1 MPSSIGD
8 ADAPPQSSADI
19 HAAGNETVIEGQK
32 KALELALHGAPL
44 SAILDV
50 LVRTVETQSSNAVLG
65 SILLFDAEAK
75 RLRHGAAPSLPADYN
90 AAIDGIAVGPAV
102 GSCGTA
108 AFTRA
113 TVVVS
118 DVATDPLW
126 ADFKDLALQH
136 GLRACWSTPILSSQ
150 GTVLGTFALYH
161 RTPTAP
167 TARDQEI
174 VELLARTAALVLERD
189 QQARQRAA
197 AEAELRAQSQRQAKR
212 VAAMFQHAPAA
223 ISVVRGPDHIFDIAN
238 PRYFEIV
245 GRRPLLGKTVREAFP
260 ELEGQGFFELL
271 DGVYQTGEP
280 YVGRSQKV
288 VLQTGPGGAL
298 EEHFFD
304 FVYQPIPGQ
313 DGQVES
319 ILAVAFE
326 VTDLARAKMDAESA
340 RTRAEASEQSLKT
353 FIDNLPDLAW
363 TAKPDGHVDYYN
375 GRWYEYTGTTFEE
388 MQGWGWEKVHDPE
401 LLPKVVEKWK
411 RSLETGEPFEMEFT
425 LRRADGVP
433 RWFLTRVTAARDASG
448 KILRWFGTT
457 TDIHELKAAQALTE
471 AVAEQS
477 REAQR
482 MLLSMRAA
490 VERAERRV
498 AELEAERNTR
508 SS

>member
-1 MPSSIGD
+1 
-8 ADAPPQSSADI
+8 
-19 HAAGNETVIEGQK
+19 
-32 KALELALHGAPL
+32 
-44 SAILDV
+44 
-50 LVRTVETQSSNAVLG
+50 
-65 SILLFDAEAK
+65 
-75 RLRHGAAPSLPADYN
+75 
-90 AAIDGIAVGPAV
+90 
-102 GSCGTA
+102 
-108 AFTRA
+108 
-113 TVVVS
+113 
-118 DVATDPLW
+118 
-126 ADFKDLALQH
+126 
-136 GLRACWSTPILSSQ
+136 
-150 GTVLGTFALYH
+150 
-161 RTPTAP
+161 
-167 TARDQEI
+167 
-174 VELLARTAALVLERD
+174 
-189 QQARQRAA
+189 
-197 AEAELRAQSQRQAKR
+197 
-212 VAAMFQHAPAA
+212 
-223 ISVVRGPDHIFDIAN
+223 
-238 PRYFEIV
+238 V

-271 DGVYQTGEP
+271 DRVYQTGEP

-401 LLPKVVEKWK
+401 LLPRVVEKWK

-508 SS
+508 SP